1 MKPWSLSKIQ
11 CYESCP
17 MKYKYQYIDKIK
29 PDANC
34 NGALIKGSKIHNILE
49 NIDNFIDEQSRGE
62 EYDIVN
68 NFIKSPLF
76 KSISEKV
83 QLGEKEVA
91 FGIDI
96 IDGKLVP
103 TEYNNKVLFRGKIDL
118 LYKNR
123 IFDYKTGKFKSY
135 DDQDWTQLKWYA
147 IWFFLK
153 YPEYDEVHISY
164 LYVEHCR
171 HNTMT
176 IRRDKIN
183 DITNDMLSR
192 IKNVTVSE
200 SEPITRCNRNALCA
214 WCGYMLLCEGQTQ
227 NSQDDM
233 CKVNFE
239 LL

>member
-11 CYESCP
+11 CYETCP
-17 MKYKYQYIDKIK
+17 MKYKFQYIDKIK
-29 PDANC
+29 QELTKALAK
-34 NGALIKGSKIHNILE
+34 GAKIHNILE
-49 NIDNFIDEQSRGE
+49 NLDNFIDNQTRDE

-68 NFIKSPLF
+68 DFIKSPLF
-76 KSISEKV
+76 ESISKEV

-153 YPEYDEVHISY
+153 HPEYDEVHISY
-164 LYVEHCR
+164 LYVEHCL
-171 HNTMT
+171 HNSMT
-176 IRRDKIN
+176 IRKSEIA
-183 DITNDMLSR
+183 DITKDMLLR
-192 IKNVTVSE
+192 IRNVTIGE
-200 SEPITRCNRNALCA
+200 SKPITKCNKSVLCG
-214 WCGYMLLCEGQTQ
+214 WCSYMLLCEEIEDKEPI
-227 NSQDDM
+227 SD
-233 CKVNFE
+233 E
-239 LL
+239 LLIDFDLL